1 LLELYSRKLGNQMGG
16 LTITPVTIPE
26 KLKIEWVMIAG
37 VREFRDVLKWPA
49 IIPKINAP
57 ANIKNIVRG
66 VSE

>member
-1 LLELYSRKLGNQMGG
+1 MGG

-37 VREFRDVLKWPA
+37 IREFRDVLKWPA

-57 ANIKNIVRG
+57 ANIKNIARG

>member
-1 LLELYSRKLGNQMGG
+1 MGD

-37 VREFRDVLKWPA
+37 IREFRDVLKKPA
-49 IIPKINAP
+49 IIPKTNAP
-57 ANIKNIVRG
+57 ASIKNIVRG

>member
-1 LLELYSRKLGNQMGG
+1 MGG

-37 VREFRDVLKWPA
+37 IKEFRDVLKWPA
-49 IIPKINAP
+49 IIPKVNAP
-57 ANIKNIVRG
+57 ANIMNIVRG

>member
-1 LLELYSRKLGNQMGG
+1 MGG

-49 IIPKINAP
+49 ITPKINAP